1 MKERHDIRDIEIS
14 NKELL
19 NIITKKHDLNTDA
32 IDNINTKTKNMSD
45 LSTKVSS
52 LPTIS
57 NKRNLEESFSNA
69 FKNKTVENKIK
80 FDFMNDKRE
89 YPPRMIPF
97 GLKTDRGNS
106 VIMTKKMYENK
117 YILNKI
123 NTVPNN
129 AMSPNSSITNVTQNK
144 INSGKIKS
152 LKHPNNLISNQSN
165 IKSTKIK
172 SKYDNEE
179 SKNTK
184 NLTGAVL
191 QELSIQYDMSRRE
204 I

>member
-32 IDNINTKTKNMSD
+32 IDNINTKTKYMSD

-89 YPPRMIPF
+89 YPPRMIPS

>member
-32 IDNINTKTKNMSD
+32 IDNINTKTKYMSD

-129 AMSPNSSITNVTQNK
+129 AMSPNSSITNVT
-144 INSGKIKS
+144 
-152 LKHPNNLISNQSN
+152 
-165 IKSTKIK
+165 
-172 SKYDNEE
+172 
-179 SKNTK
+179 
-184 NLTGAVL
+184 
-191 QELSIQYDMSRRE
+191 
-204 I
+204 